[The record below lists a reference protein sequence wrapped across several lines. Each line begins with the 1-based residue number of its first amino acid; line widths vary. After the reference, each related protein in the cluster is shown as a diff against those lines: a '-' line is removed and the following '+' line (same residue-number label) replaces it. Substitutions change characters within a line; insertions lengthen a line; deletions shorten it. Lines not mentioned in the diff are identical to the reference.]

1 MDIYLVAQHLKETQQ
16 ALESQE
22 IEKEDK
28 AKSSWIFNL
37 PNILKKPNKHWNLKK
52 FKRNHLEC
60 LSCKTSLRNS
70 ALESQDIEKEDKA
83 KSSWIFNLPSI
94 LKKPNKH

>member
-1 MDIYLVAQHLKETQQ
+1 MDIYLVAQHLNYSPIQHAPCTQQ

-22 IEKEDK
+22 FGKEDK
-28 AKSSWIFNL
+28 AESSWIFNL

-52 FKRNHLEC
+52 LKK
-60 LSCKTSLRNS
+60 KTKNS